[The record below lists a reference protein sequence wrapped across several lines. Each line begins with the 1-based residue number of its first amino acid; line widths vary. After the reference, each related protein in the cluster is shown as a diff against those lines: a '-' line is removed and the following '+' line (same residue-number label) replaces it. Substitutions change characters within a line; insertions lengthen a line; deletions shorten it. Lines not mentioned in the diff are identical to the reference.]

1 MFPCLNW
8 DLKERC
14 SFCFLIQGPHSDFA
28 GPTSGCTACVALIKD
43 KKLFVANAGDS
54 RCVISRKGQA
64 CNLSKDHK
72 PDLEVEKERIL
83 KAGGFIHAGRI
94 NGSLNL
100 TRAIGKAFAFLLI
113 PTLPLELLV
122 FLI

>member
-72 PDLEVEKERIL
+72 PDLEVEGRSFDGV
-83 KAGGFIHAGRI
+83 ARSCGF
-94 NGSLNL
+94 
-100 TRAIGKAFAFLLI
+100 AFAL
-113 PTLPLELLV
+113 
-122 FLI
+122 